1 MLYTLYWDGADG
13 IERVIVT
20 FVLKVLSE
28 SDLPLL
34 QAFETNFL
42 KVGVYRCVD
51 APRRA
56 VVLLTRA
63 CIHSFL

>member
-51 APRRA
+51 
-56 VVLLTRA
+56 VF
-63 CIHSFL
+63 S